1 MDTNLTVVA
10 AQAIVKMLVMVLIGV
25 LGVKIKVLGSNEN
38 GALSKFVLNITCPAL
53 CIASYASGYDPE
65 KAKGWFFSILLG
77 IIIHVLGVAMATILV
92 KKDSSPDWQVMRMA
106 IVYGNVGF
114 MGIPLANA
122 LFGTEAVFYIST
134 ISLVYSIFI
143 WSHGVLTMT
152 GSMDRN
158 TMLKKVFLNPNM
170 VCIIIGIIIFFLRI
184 HIPDAILSPIQSI
197 GNCTT
202 PISMVAAGAIIA
214 TSDIK
219 SALKSKSVYVLS
231 AIRLFLVPAVFF
243 VILKLLPLPT
253 TVELTAFVA
262 AACPMGA
269 MVTMFAVEHEKNA
282 ALASGIFALTT
293 LLCIGTIPALIA
305 VYGILG

>member
-10 AQAIVKMLVMVLIGV
+10 AQAIVKMMVMILVGV
-25 LGVKIKVLGSNEN
+25 MGVKLRLLTEKETN
-38 GALSKFVLNITCPAL
+38 ALTKFVLSITCPAL

-65 KAKGWFFSILLG
+65 KAKGWFLSIILGIVIHALGILLSM
-77 IIIHVLGVAMATILV
+77 VLI
-92 KKDSSPDWQVMRMA
+92 KKDSSPDWQVERMA

-134 ISLVYSIFI
+134 ISLIYSIFI

-152 GSMDRN
+152 GSMDRK
-158 TMLKKVFLNPNM
+158 TMVRKVLLNPNM
-170 VCIIIGIIIFFLRI
+170 VCIGIGIVIFFARI
-184 HIPDAILSPIQSI
+184 PLPDALLSPIQSI

-202 PISMVAAGAIIA
+202 PVSMVAAGAIIA
-214 TSDIK
+214 ASDIA
-219 SALKSKSVYVLS
+219 SALKHKRVYIMS
-231 AIRLFLVPAVFF
+231 AIRLLLVPALFF
-243 VILKLLPLPT
+243 VVLKLLPLPA

-269 MVTMFAVEHEKNA
+269 MVTMFAVEHKKNA

-305 VYGILG
+305 LYGIIG